1 MNRRTILV
9 LEDEPG
15 VAQLYAGALR
25 AAGLEAVV
33 CNSFPDA
40 RASLKKELPD
50 GLLTDVRLGEFNGLQ
65 LVHLFRSLSPRGIV
79 VVATGHDDPT
89 IRDEAVKLGCHFV
102 TKPVDIKTIVGY
114 FRMPD

>member
-1 MNRRTILV
+1 MTRRTILV

-25 AAGLEAVV
+25 TAGFEAIV
-33 CNSFPDA
+33 CNSCPDA

-65 LVHLFRSLSPRGIV
+65 LVHLFRSLSPEGIV

-89 IRDEAVKLGCHFV
+89 LKDEAEKLGCHFV
-102 TKPVDIKTIVGY
+102 TKPVDIKAIVGY
-114 FRMPD
+114 FRLS